1 MTQNIIV
8 DTSALIAFFV
18 KSETHHQRA
27 KKSETRF
34 LFIRRNPVDWGVE
47 KPDLLYV
54 GAIAAIGSPHKSG
67 FFLTFLLQISKLL
80 IKPNRRINIIPLIHL
95 F

>member
-27 KKSETRF
+27 KKSETP
-34 LFIRRNPVDWGVE
+34 LFRAETRLIGVLR
-47 KPDLLYV
+47 K
-54 GAIAAIGSPHKSG
+54 
-67 FFLTFLLQISKLL
+67 
-80 IKPNRRINIIPLIHL
+80 RIYCM
-95 F
+95 